1 MVVSINRA
9 MSAFPTVHSHVWGPN
24 HIYAF
29 YIRIYICV
37 LCSDNIKE
45 YFYVA
50 NDFSCHHT
58 SVKFPSNTAIKKNQ
72 HIIGANENKFR
83 LKDLRFKS
91 HK

>member
-58 SVKFPSNTAIKKNQ
+58 SVKFPSNTAIKKNYNIYE
-72 HIIGANENKFR
+72 HAI
-83 LKDLRFKS
+83 S
-91 HK
+91 MS